1 MGGVNEEAGPMIAV
15 IVGSTWAPPA
25 DPDAALRAWLREWAA
40 SHPRRGFRNA
50 YADARGE
57 GCNVNQKKVQRLWR
71 DEGLRVPQR
80 RSGVANVSARPPQ
93 DGTPTPAGL
102 SSRSGARNPD
112 FPLPCS
118 PSSTCTTTAA
128 AEVGWSPP
136 DHW

>member
-1 MGGVNEEAGPMIAV
+1 V

-80 RSGVANVSARPPQ
+80 RRRKRLG
-93 DGTPTPAGL
+93 
-102 SSRSGARNPD
+102 
-112 FPLPCS
+112 
-118 PSSTCTTTAA
+118 SSTT
-128 AEVGWSPP
+128 GWDAYPSRAQFAFGG
-136 DHW
+136 HQGAGSSVR